1 GFVHRLDLVL
11 KTRRGRRHAKLIASA
26 YHYSRAC
33 HCGSID
39 SSDKC
44 TCLIPTADA
53 DRSRLASDPGV
64 GNIDV
69 AIAYGEIFA
78 GPGSNSRVPGAG
90 GVQSECGN
98 PFCSVAA
105 TTGIVREGAAADS
118 CIVVGRVSKQR
129 TITDSSVVGTFAVGE
144 EGERPVRCIVA
155 SSRII

>member
-1 GFVHRLDLVL
+1 MVFLPCHVPPKLDLRFVLPRPLTRTAKCLRVNLFLVTEANWFQREQRFAGFVHRLDLVL
-11 KTRRGRRHAKLIASA
+11 KTRRGRRHAKLTASA

-78 GPGSNSRVPGAG
+78 GPGSDSR
-90 GVQSECGN
+90 
-98 PFCSVAA
+98 
-105 TTGIVREGAAADS
+105 IVRPSGIIEE
-118 CIVVGRVSKQR
+118 C
-129 TITDSSVVGTFAVGE
+129 AVAHGD
-144 EGERPVRCIVA
+144 V
-155 SSRII
+155 